1 MKITRFAPLA
11 LGLATVALAGC
22 SGGSEETT
30 APAVDEVA
38 LEVSDARLM
47 LPAVEGRPGAIYF
60 EVANTGDR
68 NYAIRRA
75 DVEGAGNAELHGS
88 MEMDGQMMM
97 DSVGQVLVNAGE
109 SESFAPGGFHVM
121 VFDLDPALEA
131 GGSTEMT
138 LTVVG
143 GQPAKVLRHRQ
154 HQVAHVWMLWLHIN
168 INASIP
174 QTTAAHRTH

>member
-11 LGLATVALAGC
+11 LGLATAALAGC
-22 SGGSEETT
+22 SGGTEETT

-60 EVANTGDR
+60 EVANTGER

-75 DVEGAGNAELHGS
+75 DVEGAGSAELHGS

-97 DSVGQVLVNAGE
+97 DSVGQVLVE
-109 SESFAPGGFHVM
+109 SGGSQSFQPGGFHVM
-121 VFDLDPALEA
+121 VFDLDPSVQA
-131 GGSTEMT
+131 GTSTDMT

-143 GQPAKVLRHRQ
+143 GKKKTFPVEVR
-154 HQVAHVWMLWLHIN
+154 
-168 INASIP
+168 
-174 QTTAAHRTH
+174 AAGDER

>member
-22 SGGSEETT
+22 SGGAEETT

-60 EVANTGDR
+60 EVANTGER

-75 DVEGAGNAELHGS
+75 DVEGAGSAELHGS

-97 DSVGQVLVNAGE
+97 DSVGQVLVE
-109 SESFAPGGFHVM
+109 SGGTQSFQPGGFHVM
-121 VFDLDPALEA
+121 VFDLDPSVQA
-131 GGSTEMT
+131 GTSTDMT

-143 GQPAKVLRHRQ
+143 GKKKTFPVEVR
-154 HQVAHVWMLWLHIN
+154 
-168 INASIP
+168 
-174 QTTAAHRTH
+174 AAGDER